1 MSEWT
6 DLGLPLANRA
16 GYSFTKAFRFERS
29 QYESPLP
36 DQKQLPNPG
45 KKTYTLSWN
54 LTPEQLNV
62 ATLYL
67 LEKDFTWFQIEL
79 ADENGLDLREIRLVD
94 KFDTKPLHSRYYQLS
109 IVVETRLDPISC
121 TPLICDT
128 LEPGDD
134 FPCIPLSITRTI
146 EDDFE
151 ISGKVIEGKIH
162 RNLYTV
168 ATGIYPVEVDDQMA
182 ATAWIV
188 NGWQLAA
195 QIAGFAPDGKLISG
209 EIIQILV
216 PIDFW
221 QEPEAF
227 APDAQLLSGI
237 IYTTLNPVSFWQD
250 PESFQ
255 PDAQLLSGYFT
266 EEAPSVVI
274 TNPPEEMTST
284 AWIVSGTLI

>member
-109 IVVETRLDPISC
+109 IVVETKITPSVCYPIV
-121 TPLICDT
+121 CDT
-128 LEPGDD
+128 VN
-134 FPCIPLSITRTI
+134 S
-146 EDDFE
+146 FE
-151 ISGKVIEGKIH
+151 
-162 RNLYTV
+162 
-168 ATGIYPVEVDDQMA
+168 
-182 ATAWIV
+182 
-188 NGWQLAA
+188 
-195 QIAGFAPDGKLISG
+195 
-209 EIIQILV
+209 
-216 PIDFW
+216 PIDIITCD
-221 QEPEAF
+221 ETGETN
-227 APDAQLLSGI
+227 DACI
-237 IYTTLNPVSFWQD
+237 ENIVVSF
-250 PESFQ
+250 FVNRI
-255 PDAQLLSGYFT
+255 LTT
-266 EEAPSVVI
+266 E
-274 TNPPEEMTST
+274 
-284 AWIVSGTLI
+284 